1 MSEVS
6 IRIVPARV
14 YIWSRRTADPH
25 KEGLLDYCCC
35 CCSPYSMKKTFLK
48 SHSGGKGETME
59 LSNRIGMSLG
69 RCGPVLTAKIVGTFG
84 G

>member
-1 MSEVS
+1 
-6 IRIVPARV
+6 
-14 YIWSRRTADPH
+14 
-25 KEGLLDYCCC
+25 
-35 CCSPYSMKKTFLK
+35 MKKTFLK